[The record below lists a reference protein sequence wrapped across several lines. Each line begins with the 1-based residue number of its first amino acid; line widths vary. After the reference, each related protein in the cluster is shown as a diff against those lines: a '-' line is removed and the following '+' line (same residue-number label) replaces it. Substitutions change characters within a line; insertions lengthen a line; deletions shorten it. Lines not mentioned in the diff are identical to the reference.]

1 MGSDGPVPAAGNRE
15 FERLVEPL
23 RAQLVVHC
31 YRMLGSLADA
41 EDAVQESFV
50 RAWKSWDGFAPRPDD
65 PERSV
70 RSWLYRIATNRCL
83 TFLGRARR
91 REVPA
96 DLSADGSVEHVPWLL
111 PLPDDRMAFA
121 EQLDPAERLVAWES
135 VELSF
140 LAALHRLPATQRAVV
155 LLRDVLGFSAAE
167 VAGQLDLSVAA
178 VNSALQRARAARRQS
193 DRQPDDAVVAAVAR
207 RYAAAW
213 EAGDADAI
221 VALVTEDAKY
231 SMPPRP
237 ERFVGRTA
245 IRTFLVDGPL
255 QWSWRF
261 VATRANGRPAFATY
275 MRGDDEDA
283 YVANGLDVLTV
294 DDDGVTEVV
303 SFLDAD
309 FTDFGLP
316 VRLAVDP
323 TTADEF
329 AADGGCDGHDRR
341 TADSRT
347 HRAVGPGLPRGRPR
361 GRAP

>member
-1 MGSDGPVPAAGNRE
+1 MGLGGWPRVNPIAHEVPVRSDGAVPAAADRE

-50 RAWKSWDGFAPRPDD
+50 RAWKSWDGFAPRQDD

-70 RSWLYRIATNRCL
+70 RSWLYKIVTNRCL

-96 DLSADGSVEHVPWLL
+96 DLSAETPVEQLPWLL
-111 PLPDDRMAFA
+111 PLPDDRMAFV
-121 EQLDPAERLVAWES
+121 ERLDPAERLIAWES

-140 LAALHRLPATQRAVV
+140 LAALHRLPATQRAVL

-167 VAGQLDLSVAA
+167 VATQLDVSVVA
-178 VNSALQRARAARRQS
+178 VNSSLQRARAARRPS
-193 DRQPDDAVVAAVAR
+193 TPQPDDAVVTAIAR

-213 EAGDADAI
+213 EAGDADTI
-221 VALVTEDAKY
+221 VALVTEDARY

-237 ERFVGRTA
+237 EWFVGRSA
-245 IRTFLVDGPL
+245 IRTFLIDGPL
-255 QWSWRF
+255 QWPWRF
-261 VATRANGRPAFATY
+261 VPTRANGHPAFATY
-275 MRGDDEDA
+275 MQADGEDA

-294 DDDGVTEVV
+294 RDDGVAEVV

-309 FTDFGLP
+309 FTEFGLP
-316 VRLAVDP
+316 VRLAVDLK
-323 TTADEF
+323 D
-329 AADGGCDGHDRR
+329 DR
-341 TADSRT
+341 
-347 HRAVGPGLPRGRPR
+347 
-361 GRAP
+361 